1 VLLAVAA
8 LGLGHATSIAP
19 QLSLVARL
27 AAEERERLGETTV
40 LAIFRLAERCGN
52 IAGPLVMA
60 ALVGSLGPTDA
71 IATLGFAV
79 AAAALA
85 YALVSPLWR
94 RPSAVPQGAAP

>member
-1 VLLAVAA
+1 
-8 LGLGHATSIAP
+8 
-19 QLSLVARL
+19 VARL

-60 ALVGSLGPTDA
+60 ALVGSLGPPAA
-71 IATLGFAV
+71 IEALGFAV

-85 YALVSPLWR
+85 YALVAPLLAT
-94 RPSAVPQGAAP
+94 PSAVPQGVAP